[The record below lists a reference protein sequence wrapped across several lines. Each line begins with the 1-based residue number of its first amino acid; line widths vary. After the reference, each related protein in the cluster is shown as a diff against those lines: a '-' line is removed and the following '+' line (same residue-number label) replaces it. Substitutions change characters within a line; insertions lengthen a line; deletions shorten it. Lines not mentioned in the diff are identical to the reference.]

1 MGTPVPSRISTLLK
15 ARRQFDMIPASKVSP
30 AIEKKWRDKGVYG
43 FYSPTGDQHTRP
55 YGVYFDMMPDTRR
68 HETMHGIFDAAS
80 SDPELRSVLP
90 WWARNAKPGGFE
102 DELLARL
109 AAGHLRDW
117 PMSSYFST
125 DPLKYAMAM
134 PIHAVATHPEG
145 ALAGL
150 VGGGAIV
157 AGAALSAKEPQQ
169 RIADQFDRQVGR

>member
-1 MGTPVPSRISTLLK
+1 
-15 ARRQFDMIPASKVSP
+15 MIPASKVSP
-30 AIEKKWRDKGVYG
+30 AIEKEWRELGALG
-43 FYSPTGDQHTRP
+43 FYSPSGQHHNRP
-55 YGVYFDMMPDTRR
+55 YGVYFDVMPDTRR
-68 HETMHGIFDAAS
+68 HEAMHGIFDMAS
-80 SDPELRSVLP
+80 KNPELRGAIP

-109 AAGHLRDW
+109 AAGHVRDW
-117 PMSSYFST
+117 PMSKYFMD

-134 PIHAVATHPEG
+134 PVHAVATNPEG

-157 AGAALSAKEPQQ
+157 AGAALSAKEPPQ